1 MKTIVVERS
10 ADGIQFD
17 RLTEVTPKGSS
28 SIGASYSAEDMYPL
42 PGTGFYRLK
51 IVDLDGSIGFS
62 KIIRVDMPAKTIA
75 ITQLYPNPV
84 TDFVKVQIFAD
95 IQQPVNLRV
104 FDISGK
110 KIMEKNINLD
120 KGLNNTSLSF
130 LNFQSGLYII
140 RCGNAAG
147 TEIGSYKILKK

>member
-1 MKTIVVERS
+1 M
-10 ADGIQFD
+10 
-17 RLTEVTPKGSS
+17 
-28 SIGASYSAEDMYPL
+28 
-42 PGTGFYRLK
+42 K

-95 IQQPVNLRV
+95 TKQQVNMSV

-110 KIMEKNINLD
+110 LLMVKSISLN

-130 LNFQSGLYII
+130 LNLQSGLYII